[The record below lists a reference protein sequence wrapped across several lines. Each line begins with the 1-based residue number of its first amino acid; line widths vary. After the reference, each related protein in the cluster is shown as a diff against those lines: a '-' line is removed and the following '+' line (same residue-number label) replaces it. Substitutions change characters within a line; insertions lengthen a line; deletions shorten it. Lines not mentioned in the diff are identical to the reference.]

1 MSCSPPLIGTL
12 QARAFRIAHGIAR
25 ALGAYVRRYSGW
37 GRRRILLVRNNAI
50 SSVPNQTSS
59 GKQHVFLAP
68 TVGGAAL
75 AFVLINVVRN
85 HSGSLPNIETDQP
98 LDRSPRPYDVE
109 DRTYAATRLIY
120 WASRTSGGPCDC
132 TGRRGFAIHP
142 SGVCAPKPL
151 TFHPF

>member
-37 GRRRILLVRNNAI
+37 GRRRILLVRNNAF

-98 LDRSPRPYDVE
+98 LDRSPRPYDVK
-109 DRTYAATRLIY
+109 DRTYAATRLIDIGHQERL
-120 WASRTSGGPCDC
+120 AAPTIV
-132 TGRRGFAIHP
+132 RGTMYEPLVHP
-142 SGVCAPKPL
+142 LPLVPL
-151 TFHPF
+151 T